1 MTKRWSLYLPL
12 MLAMALFSCAEESI
26 EPEPVTPASGLKG
39 EYDFVSVSID
49 AITTSESSQA
59 GLIMRSVSKVIY
71 TSKNNRGT
79 YSFDGKNVI
88 GTDVAYSIDT
98 TLNTLFYTGDPEP
111 LEMDM
116 PFVVDLPPYSSTG
129 TYRVIGTDSL
139 FFEGG
144 FVSGPVS
151 TGSPSM
157 ASPPSGGKFY
167 FSGDLLVLTSRVDHT
182 STVTEM
188 GLTVTN
194 STHGNTTVRL
204 RKKK

>member
-12 MLAMALFSCAEESI
+12 MLAMVLFSCAEESI
-26 EPEPVTPASGLKG
+26 EPEPVTPASGLTG

-49 AITTSESSQA
+49 AITTSENSQD
-59 GLIMRSVSKVIY
+59 GLTMKTVSKVVY

-88 GTDVAYSIDT
+88 GTDVAYSVDT
-98 TLNTLFYTGDPEP
+98 TLKTLFYTGDPDPIEV
-111 LEMDM
+111 DM
-116 PFVVDLPPYSSTG
+116 PFIVDLPPYSSAG

-144 FVSGPVS
+144 FISGPVS
-151 TGSPSM
+151 AGSPQM

-167 FSGDLLVLTSRVDHT
+167 FTGDILTLTARVDH
-182 STVTEM
+182 SKTVTEM
-188 GLTVTN
+188 GMTVYT
-194 STHGNTTVRL
+194 STHGNTTVKL
-204 RKKK
+204 RKRK